1 MRASNTLRVVLY
13 HENLHIADNYE
24 NSNSSYEDEGL
35 GELIGFIFGEA
46 LTALT
51 DDEYNIEY
59 YRKGMSYTSSGITG
73 NFTRIIASNERKI
86 YSSGTNSSVYRR
98 SIK

>member
-1 MRASNTLRVVLY
+1 MVLD

-35 GELIGFIFGEA
+35 GELIDSIFGEVLA
-46 LTALT
+46 ALT

-59 YRKGMSYTSSGITG
+59 YRKGDELYLKWY
-73 NFTRIIASNERKI
+73 NQEFHP
-86 YSSGTNSSVYRR
+86 YH

>member
-1 MRASNTLRVVLY
+1 MVLD

-24 NSNSSYEDEGL
+24 NSNSFYEDEGL
-35 GELIGFIFGEA
+35 GELIGSIFGEV

-59 YRKGMSYTSSGITG
+59 YRKGDELYLKWY
-73 NFTRIIASNERKI
+73 NQEFHA
-86 YSSGTNSSVYRR
+86 YH

>member
-1 MRASNTLRVVLY
+1 MRASNTLRVVLD

-35 GELIGFIFGEA
+35 GELIGFIFGEM

-59 YRKGMSYTSSGITG
+59 YRKGDELYLKWY
-73 NFTRIIASNERKI
+73 NREFHA
-86 YSSGTNSSVYRR
+86 YH